1 VDGADQLRAYLATQR
16 RDDFLRQFSRKLLG
30 YSLGRAVQT
39 SDLPLLD
46 QMVRQEGGQIGDLVE
61 QIVRSPQFREVR
73 GTAIAAG
80 Q

>member
-1 VDGADQLRAYLATQR
+1 
-16 RDDFLRQFSRKLLG
+16 LG

-46 QMVRQEGGQIGDLVE
+46 QMVRQKGGQIGDLVE